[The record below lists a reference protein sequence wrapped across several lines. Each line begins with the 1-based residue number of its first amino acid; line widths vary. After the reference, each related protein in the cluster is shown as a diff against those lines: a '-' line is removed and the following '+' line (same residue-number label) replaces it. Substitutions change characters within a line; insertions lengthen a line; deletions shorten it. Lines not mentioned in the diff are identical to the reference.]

1 MNNTIDSQVLVAF
14 IAALGGIITTWL
26 TVKYKHLVV
35 KRQKPA
41 PSKDRMQTI
50 FDGYEKL
57 IVQQQSEIDRKSS
70 IVKSLQEIVHKL
82 EEELQQTKVLLFEA
96 QDELRQSR
104 THNNE
109 LKDQLDA
116 MWKQYKQD
124 SDK

>member
-26 TVKYKHLVV
+26 TVKYKHLVI
-35 KRQKPA
+35 KRQRPS

-96 QDELRQSR
+96 QDELRQAR

-116 MWKQYKQD
+116 MWKQYKH
-124 SDK
+124 DKDK